1 MPGKTNLSIFQ
12 KLFICYD
19 EGEIP
24 HDPSKDRTESLKL
37 SNKTESVSVSPS
49 GSPRL
54 GKDSDG
60 VDVMYKDVENFT
72 MDSPLVTHSQAF
84 EVLRNMKLSSL
95 HEFDFEN
102 GLLMI
107 QKFAE
112 STKFVKS
119 HFPQAQPS
127 SYVLNTVKK
136 ELQKRNIV
144 PSNTLFAQSVC
155 PDEINH
161 CNSGIAGVFEEYFS
175 GESFHL
181 GGLGG
186 IPFTGY

>member
-1 MPGKTNLSIFQ
+1 
-12 KLFICYD
+12 
-19 EGEIP
+19 
-24 HDPSKDRTESLKL
+24 
-37 SNKTESVSVSPS
+37 
-49 GSPRL
+49 
-54 GKDSDG
+54 
-60 VDVMYKDVENFT
+60 
-72 MDSPLVTHSQAF
+72 
-84 EVLRNMKLSSL
+84 MKLSSL

-161 CNSGIAGVFEEYFS
+161 CNSGIAGVFEEYFG